1 MKKVNIL
8 DFSCVKDFELNPSAK
23 AKLKK
28 FYCGFR
34 DIYCLK
40 VKILFDVYLFN
51 VIFDLNNLKIK
62 LWLKNYKLMHW
73 VFF

>member
-34 DIYCLK
+34 DIYCL
-40 VKILFDVYLFN
+40 ITQSEM
-51 VIFDLNNLKIK
+51 K
-62 LWLKNYKLMHW
+62 LETTGMRE
-73 VFF
+73 